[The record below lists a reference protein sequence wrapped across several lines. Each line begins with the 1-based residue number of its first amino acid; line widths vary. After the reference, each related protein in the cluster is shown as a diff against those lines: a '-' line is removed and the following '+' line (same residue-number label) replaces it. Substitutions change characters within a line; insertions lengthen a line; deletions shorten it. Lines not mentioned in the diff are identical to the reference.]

1 MTKRHLGLKIS
12 LRRPPNLQQRISKPH
27 TNAVYRSLTLFS
39 LFLWDVLSVRQ
50 VYFRLAPMGRIERCA
65 QRIKRSK
72 NMQNSPYVRKL
83 KIGEAAT
90 YRIEVQGRLD
100 ENWSGRLGGM
110 RIALSSEA
118 GGSSVTT
125 LSGRV
130 RDQAALMGVLNSLY
144 ELHLPIL
151 SVEIM
156 GEQPTETHVP
166 ESSNGVSERLRGT

>member
-1 MTKRHLGLKIS
+1 
-12 LRRPPNLQQRISKPH
+12 
-27 TNAVYRSLTLFS
+27 
-39 LFLWDVLSVRQ
+39 
-50 VYFRLAPMGRIERCA
+50 
-65 QRIKRSK
+65 
-72 NMQNSPYVRKL
+72 MQNSPYVRKL

-118 GGSSVTT
+118 GRSSVTT

-166 ESSNGVSERLRGT
+166 ESSNGASERLRGT